1 MGKKRGSLIVSSV
14 LSLALLLSTGAVYAN
29 SGQDVAQQEV
39 IIIYKNDQGK
49 EAILEDSVEVQ
60 HVFKSI
66 PAVSA
71 TVTNT
76 DLKELV
82 DNSNIAYIERNV
94 PFTLTS
100 EDFTTASEEAIP
112 AEQSQW
118 NFQAVKPVTMWSK
131 GYTGTAVK
139 VAVIDS
145 GIYAHPELAIA
156 GGVSTVDYTTSYND
170 DNGHGTHVAGIIAAK
185 SNGAGIVGVAPSV
198 QLYAVKSMDSNG
210 DGTLQDVLEGI
221 DWAIQN
227 HMDIINLSLGS
238 AYSSDSLKD
247 IVDQAYAAG
256 IVLVGSAGNSGAGTN
271 TINYPAKYD
280 SVIAVS
286 AIDVNQARADFS
298 STGVE
303 NEVAAPGVDIISTA
317 PGGGYA
323 KVSGTSQAAPH
334 IAGMLAL
341 MKQENPLLSNVQ
353 LRENLRNYAI
363 DLGAPGQDDE
373 YGYGFVTFA
382 KEFDVTAPAEVSH
395 LSVSELTA
403 TAATITWI
411 NPLDADFAKVK
422 LYANGVLAGEGSGT
436 TYTFTGLTP
445 NTDYILDAKTV
456 DTTGNISEGQIV
468 LATTPAIEPEPEP
481 EPEPMVDITAPAEV
495 SNLEMV
501 EATDSLIRIHWTNP
515 VDEDFV
521 QSKVFVDGVFV
532 AATQESHYTLTDLVP
547 NHPYAIVV
555 KTLDT
560 SENIST
566 GTTLQTATI
575 AAVPLVTSPA
585 PVAPILIPDVPSLPT
600 NITPPPTGGGS
611 AAILLPLDPADIEE
625 KKTKAA
631 IDEAKKSL
639 TMIGF
644 IKAKQSL
651 QTLSNTEKR
660 TSFQQELDN
669 LKLELGAN
677 ELLTKNTVRPSVP
690 INVSL
695 QVAMKS
701 EGYKYIDE
709 SSVKPGENVFVID
722 SKGEVVKD
730 LQVYVLWNRI
740 FIKPTSGTFTSKE
753 TYTLIIDKTVKGKP
767 TVNSSQSFFLTNP
780 LTLEFTIR

>member
-1 MGKKRGSLIVSSV
+1 MGKKRGSLIVSSI

-49 EAILEDSVEVQ
+49 EVILEDSLEVQ

-82 DNSNIAYIERNV
+82 GNSNIAYIERNV

-118 NFQAVKPVTMWSK
+118 NFQAVKPATMWSK

-145 GIYAHPELAIA
+145 GIYAHPELSIA
-156 GGVSTVDYTTSYND
+156 GGVSTVDYTTSYDD

-256 IVLVGSAGNSGAGTN
+256 ILLVGSAGNSGAGTN

-395 LSVSELTA
+395 LSVSEITA

-422 LYANGVLAGEGSGT
+422 VYANGDLAGEGSGT

-445 NTDYILDAKTV
+445 NTDYSLTAKTV

-468 LATTPAIEPEPEP
+468 LATTPTVEPGPEPEP
-481 EPEPMVDITAPAEV
+481 VVDITAPAEV
-495 SNLEMV
+495 SNLELV
-501 EATDSLIRIHWTNP
+501 EATDTLIRISWTNP
-515 VDEDFV
+515 VDEDFA
-521 QSKVFVDGVFV
+521 QSKVFVDGVFA
-532 AATQESHYTLTDLVP
+532 AATQESQYTLTNLVP
-547 NHPYAIVV
+547 DHPYAIVV

-560 SENIST
+560 SENISA

-575 AAVPLVTSPA
+575 PAVPLVTSPA
-585 PVAPILIPDVPSLPT
+585 PVTPILLPDVPSLPT

-625 KKTKAA
+625 KEAKAA

-639 TMIGF
+639 SMIGF

-660 TSFQQELDN
+660 NSFQQELDN
-669 LKLELGAN
+669 LKLELGAK
-677 ELLTKNTVRPSVP
+677 ELLTKNAVQPSVP

-701 EGYKYIDE
+701 EGYKYIDG

-740 FIKPTSGTFTSKE
+740 FVKPTSGTFISKE

-767 TVNSSQSFFLTNP
+767 TVNSSQSYFLTNP